1 MSKLHDSIKVS
12 AVEFWEFIFVLAF
25 ALFNFNLIAW
35 GINLGEEIT
44 LFSGGKVLD
53 YFIILTGVYLVSTYE
68 KLKAKKTKNIS
79 TFKYVREQLVNY
91 YPTILLGVLLVFV
104 VRVSIGGVSLIRI
117 PKLVVGSFM
126 ELLGLSQFGLVSY
139 SIIPS
144 TEALNLAISTGTINI
159 LWNEP
164 LSYLT
169 AMIIAGM
176 ILFYILNK
184 NEDLF
189 KTIVCPLTVL
199 IGFSTIG
206 MMEQYISVSP
216 SIFNLSASIVRSFAG
231 LALGSLLYYVVKYFK
246 NKSYTKYNKMLLT
259 LINFLFIVYFV
270 WSFIYGN
277 DWNDLINIIFII
289 PFMFINLLGEDYI
302 SRVLDS
308 RFSVYLG
315 QISLYV
321 FASHMAFVYL
331 VPYLFPNLSFVN
343 MSIVYLIFCLVWGN
357 IIYVFDTSV
366 ITPLFRTKK

>member
-1 MSKLHDSIKVS
+1 MSKLHESIKVS
-12 AVEFWEFIFVLAF
+12 AVEFWEFFFVLAF
-25 ALFNFNLIAW
+25 ALLNFNLIAW
-35 GINLGEEIT
+35 GINLGEEVS
-44 LFSGGKVLD
+44 LFTGGKVLD

-79 TFKYVREQLVNY
+79 TFKYVREQIVNY
-91 YPTILLGVLLVFV
+91 YPTIFLGVLLVFV
-104 VRVSIGGVSLIRI
+104 VRLFIGGVSLIRI
-117 PKLVVGSFM
+117 PSLVVNSFM
-126 ELLGLSQFGLVSY
+126 ELLGLSQFGLTSY

-144 TEALNLAISTGTINI
+144 TEAFNLAINTGTVNI

-189 KTIVCPLTVL
+189 KTIVCPLGVL

-206 MMEQYISVSP
+206 TMDEYISVAP
-216 SIFNLSASIVRSFAG
+216 SIFNLSASLVRAFAG

-246 NKSYTKYNKMLLT
+246 EKSYSKYNRILLT
-259 LINFLFIVYFV
+259 IINFLFIVYFV

-277 DWNDLINIIFII
+277 DWSDLINIIFII

-302 SRVLDS
+302 SKLLDS
-308 RFSVYLG
+308 KFSVYLG

-321 FASHMAFVYL
+321 FASHIGFVYL
-331 VPYLFPNLSFVN
+331 VPYLFPNLSFIN
-343 MSIVYLIFCLVWGN
+343 MAIVYLVFCLVWAN
-357 IIYVFDTSV
+357 IIYVFDVCV